1 MPEEKNN
8 ANPAA
13 DATETDSLEAPTTTV
28 ESGSPSAGTPAA
40 GTTPSNSAAAS
51 GAAGKKPPAK
61 KKPNAIRGLAGR
73 INIYLLLFVFVL
85 LLAGIVTGVSFF
97 KNQQATQADEK
108 QIKTEPLSQ
117 EALDQLRQTDVKV
130 GDPKQ
135 ILSVEANAIFAGK
148 VLIRDSLEVAGEIKA
163 GGPLS
168 LPGITISGNSIL
180 SQVQASSLQVTG
192 NTTLQ
197 GPLTVQNSIN
207 VNGNGSFGGTLT
219 AAKLNIQDFQV
230 TGDLQFA
237 RHLDAGGGTPSKSD
251 GGLGSGGTSSVS
263 GTDTA
268 GTVAI
273 NTGGAPP
280 AGCMVNLTFAQRYNN
295 TPHVVITPVGSAGAS
310 LNYYVNRSSTG
321 FSICTANNPPGG
333 QSFAF
338 DYIVID

>member
-1 MPEEKNN
+1 MPEDKKQE
-8 ANPAA
+8 NPAA
-13 DATETDSLEAPTTTV
+13 ETAETDSLEAPTTTV
-28 ESGSPSAGTPAA
+28 QSGSAAPATTAAGGAAPAPAA
-40 GTTPSNSAAAS
+40 AGQKTTP
-51 GAAGKKPPAK
+51 K
-61 KKPNAIRGLAGR
+61 KKANPLKGIAAR
-73 INIYLLLFVFVL
+73 INIYLLLFVFIL

-97 KNQQATQADEK
+97 KNQQATNADQK

-117 EALDQLRQTDVKV
+117 ETLDQLRQTDVKV

-168 LPGITISGNSIL
+168 LPGITISGTSLLN
-180 SQVQASSLQVTG
+180 QVQASTLQVTG

-197 GPLTVQNSIN
+197 GPLVIQNSLS

-219 AAKLNIQDFQV
+219 AAKLNINDFQV
-230 TGDLQFA
+230 TGDLQFT

-251 GGLGSGGTSSVS
+251 GSALGSGGTSSVS
-263 GTDTA
+263 GSDTA

-273 NTGGAPP
+273 NTGGAAA
-280 AGCMVNLTFAQRYNN
+280 AGCFVNLTFAQRYNS
-295 TPHVVITPVGSAGAS
+295 TPHVVITPVGSAGGS
-310 LNYYVNRSSTG
+310 INYYVNRSSTG
-321 FSICTANNPPGG
+321 FSICSSTNPPSG